1 MAVAQLQGPAP
12 PLPYALSRF
21 LDEQRKDGPYHA
33 IADRVYPASHPEGHG
48 SSEKLERRNG
58 VEKTSAN
65 GEESE
70 ACGGYEKK
78 QIDV

>member
-1 MAVAQLQGPAP
+1 MVADQLRS

-21 LDEQRKDGPYHA
+21 FDDQRKDGPYHA
-33 IADRVYPASHPEGHG
+33 VADCVYPAPHPERHE
-48 SSEKLERRNG
+48 SSAKLEGNDG